1 MPFTTAER
9 AAMIERYAHGPTL
22 LKRALAKVPADALK
36 WKPAAGKWSAHEIVV
51 HCADSEANAHMR
63 LRYLIAEA
71 DPGIGGYDQDE
82 WALAFDY
89 HAHPLEPALAT
100 VEAVRANTLPLL
112 RRMTDRDWQKTGRHT
127 ESGRYATEDWL
138 AIYAEHLE
146 KHSRQIERNR
156 ADSTEGFGQG
166 RSPAVVV
173 RAGWADGDRPV
184 VCRRGDP
191 HRDPQ
196 GRRLHAG
203 AHAERAAAARHSA
216 LRREPPEWHLVAAVH
231 GARAGTVRTGGPLEP
246 RARESGLGRA
256 QRVFAGLVRGPSAR
270 VDHGLD
276 PGRARAR
283 RRRQAAAEQLRASE
297 PHADSA
303 GARRGH

>member
-9 AAMIERYAHGPTL
+9 ADMIERYAHGPTL

-51 HCADSEANAHMR
+51 HCADSETNAHMR

-71 DPGIGGYDQDE
+71 DPVIVGYDQDQ

-112 RRMTDRDWQKTGRHT
+112 RRMTDRDWKKTGRHT

-146 KHSRQIERNR
+146 KHSRQIERN
-156 ADSTEGFGQG
+156 
-166 RSPAVVV
+166 
-173 RAGWADGDRPV
+173 
-184 VCRRGDP
+184 
-191 HRDPQ
+191 
-196 GRRLHAG
+196 L
-203 AHAERAAAARHSA
+203 AEWKSR
-216 LRREPPEWHLVAAVH
+216 
-231 GARAGTVRTGGPLEP
+231 
-246 RARESGLGRA
+246 
-256 QRVFAGLVRGPSAR
+256 
-270 VDHGLD
+270 
-276 PGRARAR
+276 
-283 RRRQAAAEQLRASE
+283 
-297 PHADSA
+297 
-303 GARRGH
+303 